1 MVPVADRCLAES
13 LASGTGPM
21 QRALRAC
28 CRPSSRTPIEQ
39 PIKKPTP
46 FGVGFSI
53 GSLAV
58 SYFRTVYLALSSALR
73 RFTVLFGMGRRG
85 TTSLWPPGKAS
96 CSLPSTTGRSLHGP
110 FDWLSSMSMSA
121 NAPQPSNTQ
130 GYRIKP
136 HGQLVSVS
144 STHYCACTPDL
155 STLSSA
161 TTLQW
166 G

>member
-1 MVPVADRCLAES
+1 MPESSTYGLSVRWGSLRCS
-13 LASGTGPM
+13 LH
-21 QRALRAC
+21 AC
-28 CRPSSRTPIEQ
+28 CHKREQDTGQGSNKKTP
-39 PIKKPTP
+39 T
-46 FGVGFSI
+46 GRSDRGFSF

-85 TTSLWPPGKAS
+85 TTSLWPPGKA
-96 CSLPSTTGRSLHGP
+96 LYSLHLTNWKKSSGP
-110 FDWLSSMSMSA
+110 SIASLSEQ
-121 NAPQPSNTQ
+121 APMAHVVNTQ

-144 STHYCACTPDL
+144 STHCCACTPDL

-161 TTLQW
+161 TTLKW